1 MKQLFWKQL
10 LSMCLVLLLTTAS
23 GAQNSL
29 SLEEC
34 RELALENNKS
44 LQAAAYDVDA
54 ATLQASSARKHFF
67 PKLFAEGG
75 FMRRNKQYQLFDGD
89 MFLPVIPW
97 EGIDQESGQFNPAV
111 LEDPQLA
118 PDILVINP
126 ETGQPFVDA
135 DGNPLFQQYAWLP
148 EEEGKIGAKNNYQL
162 GMMLEQPIYMGGRI
176 RSSHRMALAG
186 ERIARESKRLTEAE
200 VIEKTDARFWQVV
213 SMQEKLELTR
223 TWLEMLDHFVADLER
238 LLAEGMVTQNQLLE
252 AQVKRNEVRLKEMQV
267 SNGLRLSKMALAQIT
282 GLPLT
287 EEFALDPDFSPLSQT
302 GELGDMVSMAM
313 EKRPEIHM
321 LQESTG
327 IQLEKENIARSR
339 MLPSVGLAGGY
350 TYMNPN
356 PYSGFSSEF
365 GGDWH
370 VGVSVRIPIY
380 HFGEKRTQLAKSRVE
395 TRRSEVALADAREK
409 IELEVTQS
417 LYNYQEAAARVEFTE
432 MSLDQATENLRL
444 TRDLFDEGRA
454 ATRDVLEAQALWQDA
469 YQAHISAKNQQ
480 RVAYTE
486 LLKASGEL
494 AGQ

>member
-1 MKQLFWKQL
+1 MRSILSL
-10 LSMCLVLLLTTAS
+10 LLVLLLTVPS

-34 RELALENNKS
+34 RQLALENNRS
-44 LQAAAYDVDA
+44 LQGAAHGLEA
-54 ATLQASSARKHFF
+54 ATLQAGSARKHFF
-67 PKLFAEGG
+67 PKIFAEGG
-75 FMRRNKQYQLFDGD
+75 YMRRTRQYQLFDGD
-89 MFLPVIPW
+89 IFLPVIPW
-97 EGIDQESGQFNPAV
+97 EGINQETGQFNPAV
-111 LEDPQLA
+111 LADPQLA

-148 EEEGKIGAKNNYQL
+148 EEEGKIGAKNNYQI
-162 GMMLEQPIYMGGRI
+162 GMVLEQPVYMGGRI

-186 ERIARESKRLTEAE
+186 ERIARENKRLTGAE
-200 VIEKTDARFWQVV
+200 VIAKTDARFWQVV
-213 SMQEKLELTR
+213 SMKEQLELTR

-238 LLAEGMVTQNQLLE
+238 LLEEGMVTQNQLLE
-252 AQVKRNEVRLKEMQV
+252 AQVKRNEVRLKEMQA

-282 GLPLT
+282 GLPLQD
-287 EEFALDPDFSPLSQT
+287 EFTVDPDFSPLSRA
-302 GELGDMVSMAM
+302 GELEEVVLLAM
-313 EKRPEIHM
+313 EQRPEIHM
-321 LQESTG
+321 LKETTG
-327 IQLEKENIARSR
+327 IHLEKENIARSR

-350 TYMNPN
+350 TYMNPD
-356 PYSGFSSEF
+356 PYSGFNREF

-380 HFGEKRTQLAKSRVE
+380 HFGEKRTQLARSRVE
-395 TRRSEVALADAREK
+395 TKRSELALAEAQEK

-417 LYNYQEAAARVEFTE
+417 LYNYEEAAARTEFAE

-454 ATRDVLEAQALWQDA
+454 ATREVLEAQALWQDA

-480 RVAYTE
+480 RMAYTE

-494 AGQ
+494 AGSKK